1 MEDVVIGIDFGGT
14 TIKFGWVTRTGH
26 IKRQWSIATPAKTAP
41 ETVMAEIVQEIK
53 RRVSSAEHL
62 LGVGLGIP
70 GSVRPDTLAVYDCN
84 NLGWNKDTDILAL
97 LQKGL
102 DIPLVI
108 ENDANAATIGEK
120 WQDSTSKDNLM
131 YVTLGTGVGAGI
143 VLNDQLVHGFAGAAG
158 ELGHVIVDPKGFKC
172 TCGNRGCLETVSSA
186 TGIVRLYQKESG
198 QDEVSITAKE
208 IFDQA
213 KQNSPLALNV
223 VDQACD
229 YLGLAL
235 ANVANVLNL
244 EEIIIGGG
252 VAAAGEFLRA
262 RVERAVDKY
271 LYFSAQNHIT
281 IKLASLG
288 NDAGILGMAKLVLQK
303 VNK

>member
-1 MEDVVIGIDFGGT
+1 MENVVIGIDFGGT
-14 TIKFGWVTRTGH
+14 TIKFGLVTETGY
-26 IKRQWSIATPAKTAP
+26 IKRQWSLATPTKTAP
-41 ETVMAEIVQEIK
+41 ETVMAEIIREIK
-53 RRVSSAEHL
+53 RQVSNTELL
-62 LGVGLGIP
+62 LGVGLGMP
-70 GSVRPDTLAVYDCN
+70 GSVRPETLAVYDCN
-84 NLGWNKDTDILAL
+84 NLGWNNDTDIIAL
-97 LQKGL
+97 LKKSL
-102 DIPLVI
+102 DIPIVI

-120 WQDSTSKDNLM
+120 WQDSSSKDNLM

-143 VLNDQLVHGFAGAAG
+143 VLNSELVHGFAGAAG

-186 TGIVRLYQKESG
+186 TGIVHLYQKESG

-208 IFDQA
+208 IFDKA
-213 KQNSPLALNV
+213 KQNSPLALCV

-235 ANVANVLNL
+235 ANVSNVLNL

-252 VAAAGEFLRA
+252 VANAGEFLRA
-262 RVERAVDKY
+262 KVERAMNKY
-271 LYFSAQNHIT
+271 LYFSDLNQIN

-288 NDAGILGMAKLVLQK
+288 NNAGILGMAKLVLQK

>member
-1 MEDVVIGIDFGGT
+1 MLCT
-14 TIKFGWVTRTGH
+14 TYSPFYF
-26 IKRQWSIATPAKTAP
+26 
-41 ETVMAEIVQEIK
+41 
-53 RRVSSAEHL
+53 L
-62 LGVGLGIP
+62 
-70 GSVRPDTLAVYDCN
+70 N

-281 IKLASLG
+281 IKLE
-288 NDAGILGMAKLVLQK
+288 V
-303 VNK
+303 